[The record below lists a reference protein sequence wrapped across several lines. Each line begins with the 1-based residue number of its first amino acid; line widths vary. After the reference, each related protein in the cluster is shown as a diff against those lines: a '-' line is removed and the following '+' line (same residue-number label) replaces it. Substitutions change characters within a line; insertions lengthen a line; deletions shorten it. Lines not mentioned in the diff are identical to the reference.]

1 MTQNDPSS
9 PKFTLFFQFFRRAH
23 FCIKTGKRGALFFS
37 KNRGLDGRKD
47 GQSSNFGCLLL
58 QSATPLRVQNFIK
71 LRKMAQI
78 AISQK
83 RHSRPQFQNSENTF
97 QYKLPPKTYEKS
109 PQKPLSATRKWFFGH
124 RYVQNVRFLRNSQ
137 TGMRENQNRAKRGF
151 YVKILFV
158 RKMAEKPLLSG
169 RKWFLR

>member
-83 RHSRPQFQNSENTF
+83 RHIRPQFQNSSNTF
-97 QYKLPPKTYEKS
+97 QYKPYSYGGSHCCVSPLELYTICMILPSLYAILVATLFAFLCHRGELRIS
-109 PQKPLSATRKWFFGH
+109 PYL
-124 RYVQNVRFLRNSQ
+124 
-137 TGMRENQNRAKRGF
+137 
-151 YVKILFV
+151 
-158 RKMAEKPLLSG
+158 
-169 RKWFLR
+169 